1 MIRTHKEK
9 GNTFCASV
17 LFCSSIF
24 SFTLLSIHSLI
35 YLLNSYQQI
44 IRLNK
49 WMNIGSVSFFSTL
62 RFISSHRYKGKTSKK
77 TSWVCVR
84 VYVPYISFHSPL
96 EQSLVAYF
104 SLLFFSSKLHFNPL
118 HTTPFH
124 FCAHITSFYLRSV
137 QWAMRTHYSDLH
149 LVRRCADCFR

>member
-24 SFTLLSIHSLI
+24 SFTLLSIHTLI

-62 RFISSHRYKGKTSKK
+62 RFISSHRYKGKASEK

-84 VYVPYISFHSPL
+84 VCVSFVHFLPFVVRAIVSRVFF
-96 EQSLVAYF
+96 S
-104 SLLFFSSKLHFNPL
+104 SLLFFQITLQSTPHHSIPFLCSYHFILFAFSSMSYA
-118 HTTPFH
+118 HTLFGSTFG
-124 FCAHITSFYLRSV
+124 
-137 QWAMRTHYSDLH
+137 
-149 LVRRCADCFR
+149 